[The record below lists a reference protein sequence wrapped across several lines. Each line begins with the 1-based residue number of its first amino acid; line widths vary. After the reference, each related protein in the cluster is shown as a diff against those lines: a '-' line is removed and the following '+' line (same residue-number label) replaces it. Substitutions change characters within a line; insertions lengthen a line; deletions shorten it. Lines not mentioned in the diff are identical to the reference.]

1 MAEQSLAILP
11 VCGTSNISPDCHL
24 SQLIHPSI
32 IKSLIFKPQSLQ
44 PLMSIL
50 SVENLCKNYGRVQA
64 LKGVSFNVPKGTVF
78 GILGPN
84 GSGKTTMLGIIMD
97 ILKPTSGSYKLFDA
111 IPDENYR
118 RKIGTFLETPNFYH
132 YLSAQKNLEI
142 AAALKQRGAE
152 DIAKVLG
159 TVNLTQRKDSRFST
173 YSLGMKQRLAI
184 ASCLLGDPEVLILDE
199 PTNGLD
205 PVGIAE
211 IRQLIKQLHQQGKTI
226 IMASHLLDEV
236 EKVCTHVAILKKG
249 DLVAT
254 GDVNEILANEDIVEI
269 GAADIKQL
277 AAVIGSMQ
285 GYSSIKEQDKM
296 LQLFYPIGTANIEN
310 INRYCFSNGI
320 VLNHLQLKKKSLEA
334 KFFELTN

>member
-1 MAEQSLAILP
+1 MP
-11 VCGTSNISPDCHL
+11 
-24 SQLIHPSI
+24 
-32 IKSLIFKPQSLQ
+32 
-44 PLMSIL
+44 IL
-50 SVENLCKNYGRVQA
+50 SIENLSKNYGKVQA
-64 LKGVSFNVPKGTVF
+64 LKGVSFDVPKGSVF

-97 ILKPTSGSYKLFDA
+97 ILKPSGGSYTLFDQQ
-111 IPDENYR
+111 PDENGR

-142 AAALKQRGAE
+142 AAALKERGAN
-152 DIAKVLG
+152 DIERVLEL
-159 TVNLTQRKDSRFST
+159 VNLTQRKDSPFST

-249 DLVAT
+249 TLVAN
-254 GDVNEILANEDIVEI
+254 GDVNEILASEDIVEI
-269 GAADIKQL
+269 AAL
-277 AAVIGSMQ
+277 NMPELTATIGLMK
-285 GYSSIKEQDKM
+285 GYNSFKEQEKM
-296 LQLFYPIGTANIEN
+296 IQLFYPVGTTDVEA
-310 INRYCFSNGI
+310 INKFCFANGI
-320 VLNHLQLKKKSLEA
+320 TLNHLQLKKKSLEA